1 MSLDRPAMDRFG
13 IPNIQL
19 LFEGDVRVLEQF

>member
-1 MSLDRPAMDRFG
+1 MGLDRPAMLRFG

-19 LFEGDVRVLEQF
+19 LFDGDLRLLEQL